1 MKKLTVLLIV
11 CLIFLSSYGQ
21 TLDAYRIYTAKG
33 EPVDF
38 GIMAQGVSNS
48 RVILFGELHDNP
60 IAHWLQLELTKYLYN
75 QKGQSL
81 VLGAEMFET
90 DNQLIIDEYLGGF
103 ITQGRFEAEARLWNN
118 YKTDYKPLM
127 EFAKEKNLYFL
138 ATNIPRRYASMVAT
152 GGFEALEK
160 LSDEAKRFIAPLPP
174 AYDAELSGYK
184 AMLSMMGMPGKAGP
198 SNDNFPKAQAI
209 KDATMGWV
217 ICDNLTSSNTILH
230 YHGTYHSNNYEGIV
244 WYVNHYKPKT
254 AISTIATVLQN
265 DVTTLDEGTKNL
277 ADFIIVVPTS
287 MTRTY

>member
-11 CLIFLSSYGQ
+11 CLIFLSTNGQ
-21 TLDAYRIYTAKG
+21 SLDAYRIYTAKG
-33 EPVDF
+33 EHADF
-38 GIMAQGVSNS
+38 GIMAQGVSKS
-48 RVILFGELHDNP
+48 QVILFGELHDNP
-60 IAHWLQLELTKYLYN
+60 IAHWLQLELTKYLYEL
-75 QKGQSL
+75 KGPAL
-81 VLGAEMFET
+81 VLGAEMFES
-90 DNQLIIDEYLGGF
+90 DNQLIIDEYLNGL
-103 ITQGRFEAEARLWNN
+103 ITQGRFEAEVRLWNN

-127 EFAKEKNLYFL
+127 EFAKEKNLFFL

-160 LSDEAKRFIAPLPP
+160 LSKDAKRYIAPLPP
-174 AYDAELSGYK
+174 AYDAELPGYK
-184 AMLSMMGMPGKAGP
+184 AMLSMMGMPGKAGS

-217 ICDNLTSSNTILH
+217 ISDNLTSNNTIIH

-244 WYVNHYKPKT
+244 WYVNHYKPNT

-265 DVTTLDEGTKNL
+265 DVSKLDEGNKNL
-277 ADFIIVVPTS
+277 ADYIIVVPTS